1 MDILKQIEQEKI
13 IAIIRGVEKEK
24 ILPLV
29 NALYEGGIRFLE
41 VTFQQG
47 EDDTE
52 TYDSIKLITENF
64 GGRIH
69 VGAGTVLTEGQV
81 KLTKKAGGEF
91 IISPNTY
98 DRVIKLTKKL
108 GMVSMPGAYSPTEI
122 MTAVRLGADFVKLF
136 PASTLGSSYIKAI
149 LSPLKAVKL
158 LVVGGIN
165 LDNIKE
171 FQKLGICGFGL
182 GANIVDKEMLKNND
196 FESIKELAK
205 KYVECVK
212 C

>member
-171 FQKLGICGFGL
+171 FQKLGICGLGL
-182 GANIVDKEMLKNND
+182 GANIVDKEMHKNNH